1 MRAASIRG
9 GCRGPF
15 EATRL
20 HRRAADS
27 LPESVISGT
36 RILTSAAAACT
47 TAAAFSGCGGDD
59 APAPLPRAEQR
70 PGLAQRPFAPD
81 GVWNRPLPA
90 DAAVDPR
97 SEEIVAA
104 LRAQVSQDVAR
115 RYGPTI
121 NTWQYSAPVYEV
133 PRRQRRVR
141 VTLDNR
147 ATYAATL
154 RSAIASVPIPRHA
167 RPARGS
173 DKHMVIWQRSTDTMW
188 EFWKMERRSDGWHA
202 AMAGRMTNVSR
213 NPGYFSGPSG
223 FPWGATATSLP
234 LLGGLMTPRELRRG
248 RIDHALALAIPRPKA
263 SVWSLPAQ
271 RTDGWDKAPGAV
283 PEGARFR
290 LDPAVDVDELGLP
303 RAVRAMALAA
313 QRYGIIV
320 RDKAGTV
327 AFYAEDPASVAGA
340 DPYRR
345 VFGREPLWQ
354 QLSRF
359 PWDKL
364 QLMKME
370 LRTYRGPGK

>member
-1 MRAASIRG
+1 M
-9 GCRGPF
+9 P
-15 EATRL
+15 
-20 HRRAADS
+20 
-27 LPESVISGT
+27 SGT
-36 RILTSAAAACT
+36 RTLLAAAAAC
-47 TAAAFSGCGGDD
+47 AALAGCGDD
-59 APAPLPRAEQR
+59 APAPLPRAEQ
-70 PGLAQRPFAPD
+70 PGGPAQRPFAPD
-81 GVWNRPLPA
+81 AVWNRSLAA

-97 SEEIVAA
+97 SQEIVAA
-104 LRAQVSQDVAR
+104 LRAQVSDDVAR

-121 NTWQYSAPVYEV
+121 NTWQYSTPVYEV

-147 ATYAATL
+147 ATYAKTL
-154 RSAIASVPIPRHA
+154 RSAIANVPIPRRA

-173 DKHMVIWQRSTDTMW
+173 DGHMVIWQRATDTMW
-188 EFWKMERRSDGWHA
+188 EFWKMQRRSDGWHA
-202 AMAGRMTNVSR
+202 KMAGRMSGVSR
-213 NPGYFSGPSG
+213 NPGYFSGTSG
-223 FPWGATATSLP
+223 FAWGATATSLP
-234 LLGGLMTPRELRRG
+234 LLGGLMRPHELRRG

-271 RTDGWDKAPGAV
+271 RTDGWDKAPDAV

-290 LDPAVDVDELGLP
+290 LDPNVDVDKLQLP

-340 DPYRR
+340 DPYAR

-364 QLMKME
+364 QLMKMD
-370 LRTYRGPGK
+370 LRTYRGPGE